1 MKVVSSICIKLQTN
15 IEPTVNVTRETFSFF
30 PMATV
35 SRRLNLIKKNICSP
49 GLEEK
54 ILIFVMEICRYM
66 QFK

>member
-1 MKVVSSICIKLQTN
+1 MKVVSSTICIKLQTN
-15 IEPTVNVTRETFSFF
+15 IEATVNVTREKFSFF

-35 SRRLNLIKKNICSP
+35 SRRLNLMKNICSP